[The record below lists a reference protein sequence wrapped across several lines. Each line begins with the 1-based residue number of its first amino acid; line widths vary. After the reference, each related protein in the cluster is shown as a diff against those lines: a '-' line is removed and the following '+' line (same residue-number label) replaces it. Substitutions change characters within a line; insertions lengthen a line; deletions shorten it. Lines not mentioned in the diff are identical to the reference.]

1 MVTSSKKNSPMGWKL
16 PNKQKI
22 SEIDTCLQTSNVF
35 SVRNAK
41 KQQQV
46 FEIHRYVVILN
57 YFISEYAVFLKA
69 KQTNLINNS
78 NKTTRRLSESVIS
91 SKISFILMLQTSKS
105 QFFFR
110 TLGML

>member
-1 MVTSSKKNSPMGWKL
+1 MQKK
-16 PNKQKI
+16 KQK
-22 SEIDTCLQTSNVF
+22 
-35 SVRNAK
+35 K
-41 KQQQV
+41 QV

-78 NKTTRRLSESVIS
+78 NKTARRLSESVIS